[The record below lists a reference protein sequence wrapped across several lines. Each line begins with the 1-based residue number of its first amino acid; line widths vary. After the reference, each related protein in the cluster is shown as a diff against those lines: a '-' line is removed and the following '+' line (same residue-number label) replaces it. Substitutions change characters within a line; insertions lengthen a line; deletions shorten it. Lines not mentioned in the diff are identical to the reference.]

1 MTWNKA
7 AIRKDLQVVV
17 EDNIWL
23 SAYIN
28 DVQMSN
34 CLHIFITLITLIL
47 NDYTDS
53 YRIYSGSTLMP
64 ICLSSSE
71 ALKVL
76 HSPFLIL

>member
-7 AIRKDLQVVV
+7 AIRKGLQVVV

-34 CLHIFITLITLIL
+34 CLHIFFDRWFVWLK
-47 NDYTDS
+47 DYAD
-53 YRIYSGSTLMP
+53 
-64 ICLSSSE
+64 LSIFFYINANLLE
-71 ALKVL
+71 
-76 HSPFLIL
+76 